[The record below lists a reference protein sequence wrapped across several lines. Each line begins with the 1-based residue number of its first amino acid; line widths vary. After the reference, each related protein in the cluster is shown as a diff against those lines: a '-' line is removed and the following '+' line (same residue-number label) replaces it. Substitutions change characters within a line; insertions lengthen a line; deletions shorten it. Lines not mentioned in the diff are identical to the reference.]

1 MSRQAEITREAF
13 ATIGDA
19 DLERAAGATGD
30 SIAGVVG
37 RYVTNVGA
45 QTGKGILWGAGIG
58 AVYGATVMR
67 YRLPARGGVGVA
79 AATGGY
85 WLGVVGGTL
94 GLGYGLLGGG
104 LKSKPT

>member
-1 MSRQAEITREAF
+1 MSKQAETTRETF

-19 DLERAAGATGD
+19 DLECAVGATGE
-30 SIAGVVG
+30 SIAGAVG

-45 QTGKGILWGAGIG
+45 QTGKGLLLGAGIG

-67 YRLPARGGVGVA
+67 RRLPARGGVGVA

-85 WLGVVGGTL
+85 WVGVVGGAV